1 MSARSCRAI
10 NGYVEDDSSGDEEM
24 LALQDAPQLLAL
36 QDVPVGEVD
45 VPEASRPT
53 EAGNFVALD
62 PGKLVAAI
70 NKATE
75 VVRDRQYEQGVLPA
89 YNNLKLKDNHTWK
102 NKSTLAKFIGSLRA
116 NLKQHF
122 DKMQAAA
129 T

>member
-62 PGKLVAAI
+62 RGKLVAAVHA
-70 NKATE
+70 ATE
-75 VVRDRQYEQGVLPA
+75 VVRNRQYDEGVLPA
-89 YNNLKLKDNHTWK
+89 YNALKLKDNHTWK
-102 NKSTLAKFIGSLRA
+102 TKSTLAKLMVSLRS
-116 NLKQHF
+116 NLNQHF